1 MIEHRVIKPER
12 LTDIANRRARLIGDH
27 GSGECRAAASVS
39 RIDIL
44 NNLFAPRVLEVDID
58 VGRLIALLRDKPL
71 EQHVDTR
78 GVDLGNTQAV
88 THRRIRG
95 RPAPLTQNALAPSKG
110 DDVVNGKKIML
121 VAKLFN

>member
-12 LTDIANRRARLIGDH
+12 LTHIANRRARLIGNH
-27 GSGECRAAASVS
+27 GSRECRAAASVS
-39 RIDIL
+39 LIDIL
-44 NNLFAPRVLEVDID
+44 NNLFAPRVLEVDVD
-58 VGRLIALLRDKPL
+58 VRRLIALLRDKPL

-88 THRRIRG
+88 THRRISS
-95 RPAPLTQNALAPSKG
+95 RPAPLTQNALAPREG
-110 DDVVNGKKIML
+110 HEVMHGKEVML